1 MNSPEQDQPSDEI
14 PALDEGLA
22 QTLRTVAGYLIPQG
36 HGMPSAA
43 DVLDDRQITLV
54 LQSRPDLL
62 RALRQ
67 SLRDAL
73 GGDPA
78 SRLAVLES
86 EEVENLAAL
95 QTTIVG
101 GYYMAPRVRDAM
113 DYPGQIAT
121 PVSAFSYP
129 QYIEEGLIDSVVERG
144 PIWRDVEEESVRDTG
159 G

>member
-1 MNSPEQDQPSDEI
+1 VNDPEQDQAADEVS
-14 PALDEGLA
+14 ALDADLA
-22 QTLRTVAGYLIPQG
+22 HMLRTIASYLIPHG

-43 DVLDDRQITLV
+43 DVLDDCQIALV
-54 LQSRPDLL
+54 LRSRPDLL
-62 RALRQ
+62 SGLRQALRH
-67 SLRDAL
+67 AL
-73 GGDPA
+73 GSDPA
-78 SRLAVLES
+78 TRLAVLES

-113 DYPGQIAT
+113 GYPGQIAT

-144 PIWRDVEEESVRDTG
+144 PIWRDVEEESVQDTG
-159 G
+159 S

>member
-1 MNSPEQDQPSDEI
+1 MNNPDQVEPVDVS
-14 PALDEGLA
+14 PALDDVLA

-54 LQSRPDLL
+54 LRSRPDLL
-62 RALRQ
+62 SALRQ
-67 SLRDAL
+67 SLRPTL
-73 GGDPA
+73 GSDPA
-78 SRLAVLES
+78 TRLAVLES

-95 QTTIVG
+95 QTTIAG

-113 DYPGQIAT
+113 NYPGQIAT

-129 QYIEEGLIDSVVERG
+129 QYIEEGMIESVVERG
-144 PIWRDVEEESVRDTG
+144 PIWRDVEEESVQDTG
-159 G
+159 S